1 MTDTD
6 AFGGDGGVIA
16 VDPVSGRQTALSQGG
31 NFVDP
36 AGVALAADGT
46 ILVSDMAA
54 FGGTG
59 GLIRVDPGSGH
70 QTKVVSSSEF
80 LRPLGLAVEASGQ
93 VVVAYTERPPPPPN
107 PGIVMRVNPANG
119 EHHLVS
125 PDAHMLFPAFL
136 AHDAS
141 GSVLATE
148 PDAQGA
154 DSRLFRLVE
163 GGGAEVLLEG
173 KPEGAIY
180 SGLVVEP
187 NGNILVASA
196 GQLDRGALLRFDP
209 ASGAVAT
216 VASGDKL
223 VNPMAVALGA
233 DGGILVVDRHNGI
246 VRIDPG
252 SGAQT
257 IVTGG
262 DLFNAPLDLAVVR

>member
-6 AFGGDGGVIA
+6 AFGGDGGLIA
-16 VDPVSGRQTALSQGG
+16 VDPVSGHQAALSQAG

-46 ILVSDMAA
+46 ILVSDMEA

-59 GLIRVDPGSGH
+59 GLIRVDPGSGAPD
-70 QTKVVSSSEF
+70 QDRLVVEEF

-107 PGIVMRVNPANG
+107 PGIVMRVNAANG

-141 GSVLATE
+141 GWVLATE

-163 GGGAEVLLEG
+163 GGGADVLLEG

-180 SGLVVEP
+180 GGLAVEP
-187 NGNILVASA
+187 NGSILVASA
-196 GQLDRGALLRFDP
+196 GQLEQGARCCASIRRAARLRP
-209 ASGAVAT
+209 WRAETSWSIRWRSRSGPTAASSSST
-216 VASGDKL
+216 VTTGSFASIREAG
-223 VNPMAVALGA
+223 
-233 DGGILVVDRHNGI
+233 R
-246 VRIDPG
+246 RR
-252 SGAQT
+252 S
-257 IVTGG
+257 
-262 DLFNAPLDLAVVR
+262 